1 MEVILK
7 KDVEHVGR
15 KDDLVNV
22 KPGYG
27 RNYLVPQGYAVL
39 VTPSLRK
46 MHNETLKQR
55 AHKDAK
61 VKEEAQALVTKLQGA
76 TIKVGTKVGEK
87 GKIFGSVGSIQ
98 LAEAIEKLG
107 FTIDRRDVKIKGDA
121 IKQIGVY
128 EAFVKFHKDVTA
140 DIKFEVIGE

>member
-7 KDVEHVGR
+7 KDVEHLGR
-15 KDDLVNV
+15 KDDLVKV
-22 KPGYG
+22 KAGYG
-27 RNYLVPQGYAVL
+27 RNFLVPSGLAKL
-39 VTPSLRK
+39 VTPSVKK

-61 VKEEAQALVTKLQGA
+61 IKDEAQKLVAKLEKS
-76 TIKVGTKVGEK
+76 TVKVGTKVGEN
-87 GKIFGSVGSIQ
+87 GKIFGSVGAIQ
-98 LAEAIEKLG
+98 LAEAIDALG

-128 EAFVKFHKDVTA
+128 EALIKFHKEVTA
-140 DIKFEVIGE
+140 DIKFEVVGE